1 MIKFIKV
8 SILAGVVASGIF
20 GTSVVN
26 ISKVDNKQ
34 VAVSKPVL
42 PEPDEPFCEYP
53 TQG

>member
-1 MIKFIKV
+1 MMKLIKV

-26 ISKVDNKQ
+26 IAKIDNK
-34 VAVSKPVL
+34 VAVTKPVL